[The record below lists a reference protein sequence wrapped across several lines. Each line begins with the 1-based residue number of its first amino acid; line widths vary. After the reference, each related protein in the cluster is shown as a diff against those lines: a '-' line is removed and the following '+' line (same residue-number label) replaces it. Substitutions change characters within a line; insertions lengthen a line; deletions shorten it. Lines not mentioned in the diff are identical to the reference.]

1 MKNWNFYR
9 PSLLAIALGGTMVAL
24 FWGIKTPLLSRPTV
38 APFTFPEKVPLSGWK
53 QVRSHALEFPSSN
66 ELTPIASRSYQYLSP
81 DGLTLNI
88 QMRYLNT
95 AKADIP
101 NLLRKYIGDTSIS
114 QITHQEGM
122 GAIALGNHQNR
133 SYLSACINPQ
143 GPSTVTSDQFLQ
155 TKLVTGKNLNGFL
168 GWLWGKSNLLDQRCL
183 WSHLTLSVPSGN
195 QNSQKT
201 LQNAGQS
208 WFKWWVSHYP
218 SSD

>member
-1 MKNWNFYR
+1 MNQWNFYR
-9 PSLLAIALGGTMVAL
+9 PSVLAITLGGSLLAL

-53 QVRSHALEFPSSN
+53 QVRSHALDFPSSN

-101 NLLRKYIGDTSIS
+101 KLLREYIEDSPIT
-114 QITHQEGM
+114 QITHQAGV
-122 GAIALGNHQNR
+122 GAIALGNHQDR
-133 SYLSACINPQ
+133 PYLSTCINPQ
-143 GPSTVTSDQFLQ
+143 GPSTVTADQFLR
-155 TKLVTGKNLNGFL
+155 TKLVTGKTLNGFL

-183 WSHLTLSVPSGN
+183 WSHLTLSTPSEN
-195 QNSQKT
+195 HNSQKI

-208 WFKWWVSHYP
+208 WFKWWIAHYP
-218 SSD
+218 ASD

>member
-9 PSLLAIALGGTMVAL
+9 PSLLAIALGGTIVAL

-53 QVRSHALEFPSSN
+53 QVRSHALKFPSSN

-114 QITHQEGM
+114 QITHQD
-122 GAIALGNHQNR
+122 R
-133 SYLSACINPQ
+133 SYLSSCINPQ